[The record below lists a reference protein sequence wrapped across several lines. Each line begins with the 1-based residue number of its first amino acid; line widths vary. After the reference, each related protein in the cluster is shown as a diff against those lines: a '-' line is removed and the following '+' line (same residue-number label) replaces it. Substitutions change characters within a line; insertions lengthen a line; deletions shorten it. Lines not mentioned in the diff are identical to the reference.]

1 MSTLD
6 QFDHP
11 ERKQDKSH
19 FKNLVQVALADGNI
33 DALETEMLQRLGK
46 RMGLTEPE
54 ISGLIESTKQ
64 SLFDPP
70 YELSKRFEQVYNIIK
85 MILADGKIE
94 NSEMRLA
101 SGLALKSG
109 FTDEEIPGL
118 LMLLIDGIRN
128 NEDVDELFQ
137 TFNKKKAVKR

>member
-54 ISGLIESTKQ
+54 IFGLIESTKQ